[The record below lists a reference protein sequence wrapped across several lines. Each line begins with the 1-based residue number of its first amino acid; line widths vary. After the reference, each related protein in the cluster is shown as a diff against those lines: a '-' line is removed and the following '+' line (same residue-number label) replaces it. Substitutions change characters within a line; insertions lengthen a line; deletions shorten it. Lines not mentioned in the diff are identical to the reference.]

1 MNSRNLI
8 KKFIKELVLESENDI
23 VHLTPE
29 KYIELMNFVDHDG
42 RRINNLKQYKGK
54 QIVIDGN
61 IKLPS
66 DTTYLGNITVNGSVD
81 ANYSQLRTKQG
92 VIANYISY
100 YNTPLKKQEIYQE
113 FQRRKEI
120 QNDRR
125 EEGYFE
131 ERENLS
137 DVDKCTLAL
146 FNFLIST
153 VYEEKTPEDTQRLED
168 LYAEKERREQ
178 IEKETEDDENL
189 TALREID
196 AEIEEI
202 EGRIDIYDIIYE
214 GKHYFL
220 HSFKVIE
227 HHGESRAT
235 WAVGD
240 EYYTEKTAVRYV
252 ENLIDDVGLEGF
264 RTGFVENHIDEEE
277 LKNYFRESEEDYVR
291 ENLED
296 FFDEDDFEY
305 SDSEVQQRID
315 EITEMLEDSENLSQ
329 EQYDE
334 LNEELDELKDSDKTI
349 PENLIEEKV
358 ESLLEDKTYDAAT
371 TIRDYGLNMQD
382 FVDMG
387 ALIKD
392 VVDTDGYGNTI
403 NSYDGTE
410 DTVEFDNETYY
421 IFQIDG

>member
-66 DTTYLGNITVNGSVD
+66 DTTHLGNITVNGSVD

-113 FQRRKEI
+113 FQRRKEV

-240 EYYTEKTAVRYV
+240 EYYTEKTAFQTV
-252 ENLIDDVGLEGF
+252 ENLIDDVGLDGF
-264 RTGFVENHIDEEE
+264 RSSFVENHIDEEE
-277 LKNYFRESEEDYVR
+277 LKDYFRESEEEYVR

-296 FFDEDDFEY
+296 YFDEDDFEY
-305 SDSEVQQRID
+305 SDPEVQERID
-315 EITEMLEDSENLSQ
+315 ELEMRLEDSEIDQ
-329 EQYDE
+329 EEADE
-334 LNEELDELKDSDKTI
+334 LNEELDELKNSDKTI
-349 PENLIEEKV
+349 PDNLIEEKV

-371 TIRDYGLNMQD
+371 TIRDYGLNIQD
-382 FVDMG
+382 FVDMD
-387 ALIKD
+387 ALTKD

>member
-1 MNSRNLI
+1 MNKKILNII
-8 KKFIKELVLESENDI
+8 KDIILENDSNDVVI
-23 VHLTPE
+23 SPE
-29 KYIELMNFVDHDG
+29 EYVELLKYVSYSGKL
-42 RRINNLKQYKGK
+42 INNLKKYRGK
-54 QIVIDGN
+54 N
-61 IKLPS
+61 IIISGSLNLSGTPLK
-66 DTTYLGNITVNGSVD
+66 DLGKITVNGSVD

-113 FQRRKEI
+113 FQRRREI

-153 VYEEKTPEDTQRLED
+153 VYEEKTPEDRQRLED

-220 HSFKVIE
+220 HSFKVLE

-240 EYYTEKTAVRYV
+240 EYYTEKTAYQTV

-264 RTGFVENHIDEEE
+264 RSGFVENHIDEEE
-277 LKNYFRESEEDYVR
+277 LKDYFRESDENYVR

-305 SDSEVQQRID
+305 SDPEVQQRID

-349 PENLIEEKV
+349 PENLIDEKV
-358 ESLLEDKTYDAAT
+358 ESLLEDKTYDAAG
-371 TIRDYGLNMQD
+371 TIRDYGLDMQD
-382 FVDMG
+382 FIDMD

-392 VVDTDGYGNTI
+392 VVDTDGYGTTI

>member
-1 MNSRNLI
+1 MLKNNINKIL
-8 KKFIKELVLESENDI
+8 KKIILESEENV
-23 VHLTPE
+23 VHITPE
-29 KYIELMNFVDHDG
+29 KYIELINFVGHDG

-92 VIANYISY
+92 VTALYISY

-220 HSFKVIE
+220 HSFKVLE

-240 EYYTEKTAVRYV
+240 EYYTEKTAYETV

-264 RTGFVENHIDEEE
+264 RGSFVENHIEEEE
-277 LKNYFRESEEDYVR
+277 LKDYFRGSEEDYVR

-305 SDSEVQQRID
+305 SDPEVQQRID

-358 ESLLEDKTYDAAT
+358 ESLLEDKTYDAAG
-371 TIRDYGLNMQD
+371 TIKDYGLDMKD
-382 FVDMG
+382 FIDMD

>member
-1 MNSRNLI
+1 MRKNI
-8 KKFIKELVLESENDI
+8 KNIIRQFIMESDENV
-23 VHLTPE
+23 VHITPE
-29 KYIELMNFVDHDG
+29 KYIELINFVGHDG

-54 QIVIDGN
+54 QIVIDGS

-189 TALREID
+189 TELRAID

-214 GKHYFL
+214 GRHYSL
-220 HSFKVIE
+220 NSFKVLE
-227 HHGESRAT
+227 HDGESRAT

-240 EYYTEKTAVRYV
+240 EYATEKTAVQTV
-252 ENLIDDVGLEGF
+252 ENLIDDVGLDGF

-277 LKNYFRESEEDYVR
+277 LKDYFRES
-291 ENLED
+291 
-296 FFDEDDFEY
+296 
-305 SDSEVQQRID
+305 
-315 EITEMLEDSENLSQ
+315 
-329 EQYDE
+329 
-334 LNEELDELKDSDKTI
+334 
-349 PENLIEEKV
+349 
-358 ESLLEDKTYDAAT
+358 
-371 TIRDYGLNMQD
+371 
-382 FVDMG
+382 
-387 ALIKD
+387 
-392 VVDTDGYGNTI
+392 
-403 NSYDGTE
+403 
-410 DTVEFDNETYY
+410 
-421 IFQIDG
+421 

>member
-1 MNSRNLI
+1 MNKKILNII
-8 KKFIKELVLESENDI
+8 KDIILENDSNDVVI
-23 VHLTPE
+23 SPE
-29 KYIELMNFVDHDG
+29 EYVELLKYVSYSGKL
-42 RRINNLKQYKGK
+42 INNLKKYRGK
-54 QIVIDGN
+54 N
-61 IKLPS
+61 IIISGSLNLSGTPLK
-66 DTTYLGNITVNGSVD
+66 DLGKITVNGSVD

-153 VYEEKTPEDTQRLED
+153 VYEEKTPEDRQRLED

-220 HSFKVIE
+220 HSFKVLE

-240 EYYTEKTAVRYV
+240 EYYTEKTAYQTV

-264 RTGFVENHIDEEE
+264 RSGFVENHIDEEE
-277 LKNYFRESEEDYVR
+277 LKDYFRESDENYVR

-305 SDSEVQQRID
+305 SDPEVQQRID

-349 PENLIEEKV
+349 PENLIDEKV
-358 ESLLEDKTYDAAT
+358 ESLLEDKTYDAAG
-371 TIRDYGLNMQD
+371 TIRDYGLDMQD
-382 FVDMG
+382 FIDMD

-392 VVDTDGYGNTI
+392 VVDTDGYGTTI

>member
-66 DTTYLGNITVNGSVD
+66 DTTHLGNITVNGSVD

-113 FQRRKEI
+113 FQRRKEV

-220 HSFKVIE
+220 HSFKVLE

-240 EYYTEKTAVRYV
+240 EYYTEKTAFQTV

-264 RTGFVENHIDEEE
+264 RSSFVENHIDEEE
-277 LKNYFRESEEDYVR
+277 LKDYFRESEEEYVR

-296 FFDEDDFEY
+296 YFDEDDFEY
-305 SDSEVQQRID
+305 SDPEVQERID
-315 EITEMLEDSENLSQ
+315 ELEMRLEDSEIDQ
-329 EQYDE
+329 EEVDE
-334 LNEELDELKDSDKTI
+334 LNEELDELKNSDKTI
-349 PENLIEEKV
+349 PDNLIEEKV

-371 TIRDYGLNMQD
+371 TIRDYGLNIQD
-382 FVDMG
+382 FVDMD

-392 VVDTDGYGNTI
+392 VVNTDGYGDTI